1 MVGYYLRMHRAG
13 VFLDVRLLLIDLEM
27 LVMGV
32 LGDHYTAGRQR
43 KCAYDYNCNV
53 FSHFVWL

>member
-32 LGDHYTAGRQR
+32 LGDHYTTGRQHKR
-43 KCAYDYNCNV
+43 AYDYNCNV